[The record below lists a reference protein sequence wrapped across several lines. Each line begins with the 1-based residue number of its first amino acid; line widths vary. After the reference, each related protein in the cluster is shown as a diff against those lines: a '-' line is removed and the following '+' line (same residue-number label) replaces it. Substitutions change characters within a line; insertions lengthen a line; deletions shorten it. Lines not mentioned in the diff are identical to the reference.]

1 MFDPDKSLDEN
12 LVAFRAACDALDPEC
27 AGILF
32 DNLAAL
38 RTAGADRNARTVF
51 NASVKLA
58 LEALPDAGAAA

>member
-32 DNLAAL
+32 DNLATL
-38 RTAGADRNARTVF
+38 RAAGSDRNARTAF

-58 LEALPDAGAAA
+58 LEALPDGGAQA

>member
-1 MFDPDKSLDEN
+1 MFDPDNSLDEN

-32 DNLAAL
+32 DNLAKL
-38 RTAGADRNARTVF
+38 RAAGSDRNARTAF

-58 LEALPDAGAAA
+58 LEALPDGGAQA